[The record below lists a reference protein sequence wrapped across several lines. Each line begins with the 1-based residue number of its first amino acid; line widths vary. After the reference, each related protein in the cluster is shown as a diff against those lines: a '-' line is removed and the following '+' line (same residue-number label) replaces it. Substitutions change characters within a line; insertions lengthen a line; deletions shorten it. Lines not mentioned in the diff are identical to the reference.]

1 MDWMY
6 LFYFSLALLLFF
18 GASGAGKGA
27 WNGEYTSL
35 KQTRALQGTAALGV
49 ALHHL
54 AQKSCGP
61 WHPSAYI
68 THGLD
73 FFLNI
78 GYLFVAVFFFCSGLG
93 LYKSFRG
100 KPGYLKGFFR
110 RRVLPVVLAFYLSGF
125 LYTGVRLLMGER
137 MDFVK
142 ALWYLSG
149 LGMANFNAWYVIVIP
164 FFYLAFWAAFRFC
177 RREGAAILWVFA
189 FTLAY
194 TVLCASIDPLSG
206 RWMEGEWWY
215 NTVILFPLGL
225 LFGKYEEPVSR
236 FFRKGYWFWLVFS
249 FAAVIALFHLSE
261 YLVGIRWSPYTQ
273 YGSMKTAY
281 RLLSAGSRW
290 LVCVFYVAFCFLLLM
305 KVRLGNK
312 ALAWLGGMS
321 LDFYLT
327 HGLFVEMF
335 GYSFLDLTRSVVY
348 IRSVPAFT
356 AAVLGC
362 AVPASLL
369 FRALRIQTA
378 SLPRLLRERRAA
390 GGSPSPRP
398 KTRRRE
404 PSEKLRKI
412 RRAVVPSLLILLTAG
427 VILAGR
433 KAPDR
438 TIGGL
443 TVAPPDGFTQKYSDG
458 RYTVWEYG
466 GTDMK
471 PGRLILDADIRG
483 SLAQSF
489 SRAEEVL
496 AGCGWMKDAELY
508 VNPHGVRMARGF
520 STETS
525 DYPERRY
532 YVECDSSMFLLCMI
546 EDSRYYDP
554 EDCEYV
560 MLQTADS
567 IRRNK

>member
-18 GASGAGKGA
+18 GASCAGRGA
-27 WNGEYTSL
+27 WNEECTSL
-35 KQTRALQGTAALGV
+35 KQTRALQGIAALGV

-68 THGLD
+68 VYGLE

-100 KPGYLKGFFR
+100 KPDYLKGFLR
-110 RRVLPVVLAFYLSGF
+110 RRVLPIVLAFYLSEF
-125 LYTGVRLLMGER
+125 LYTGVRLLMGGK
-137 MDFVK
+137 MDFIR
-142 ALWYLSG
+142 ALRFLSG
-149 LGMANFNAWYVIVIP
+149 LHMANFNAWYLVVIP

-194 TVLCASIDPLSG
+194 AVLCASVDPESG

-215 NTVILFPLGL
+215 NTVLLFPLGL
-225 LFGKYEEPVSR
+225 LFGKHEKSVIR
-236 FFRKGYWFWLVFS
+236 FFRKGYWFWLLFFS
-249 FAAVIALFHLSE
+249 AAVPALFFASE
-261 YLVGIRWSPYTQ
+261 YLVGIRWSQYTQ
-273 YGSMKTAY
+273 YGNMKTAY

-290 LVCVFYVAFCFLLLM
+290 LAGAAFMTFCFLLLM
-305 KVRLGNK
+305 KIRLGNK

-327 HGLFVEMF
+327 HGIFVEMF
-335 GYSFLDLTRSVVY
+335 GYSFLDAAPSVVY
-348 IRSVPAFT
+348 IRNVPAYA
-356 AAVLGC
+356 AAVLAC
-362 AVPASLL
+362 TVPASLL
-369 FRALRIQTA
+369 FRALRTRA
-378 SLPRLLRERRAA
+378 ADLPRLLRQRRSA
-390 GGSPSPRP
+390 GGPSSLRAKPRR
-398 KTRRRE
+398 KE

-412 RRAVVPSLLILLTAG
+412 RKAVLPSLLILLTAG
-427 VILAGR
+427 VIAASR
-433 KAPDR
+433 KTPDR
-438 TIGGL
+438 RIGGL
-443 TVAPPDGFTQKYSDG
+443 TVTPPDGFTQKFSDG

-471 PGRLILDADIRG
+471 PGRLILDREIRG
-483 SLAQSF
+483 SYAQSF
-489 SRAEEVL
+489 STAEDVL
-496 AGCGWMKDAELY
+496 AGCPWMTDAEIY
-508 VNPHGVRMARGF
+508 VNPQGVRMARGF

-525 DYPERRY
+525 EYPERRY

-554 EDCEYV
+554 EDCERV

-567 IRRNK
+567 VRRR